1 VKANVAL
8 TLREGTNED
17 HATKNGK
24 VLLLLNQQGKI
35 LCKLPL
41 GSGQYNYTLEL
52 NDISSLTDA
61 LWEFE
66 RSNSWFH
73 VVKVRAIV

>member
-1 VKANVAL
+1 MKANVAL
-8 TLREGTNED
+8 ALREGTNED
-17 HATKNGK
+17 PASQNGK

-41 GSGQYNYTLEL
+41 GSGHYNYTLEL
-52 NDISSLTDA
+52 NDINSLTDA

-66 RSNSWFH
+66 RSNPWFH
-73 VVKVRAIV
+73 VVKVRAIA